1 MRARALVPALARA
14 TMRRGE
20 VWWVD
25 LDPTRGS
32 EIRKTR
38 PAVIVSVDALNRAR
52 RTVVVVPLSSAAPA
66 RPPLVVPVE
75 SAGTGSVA
83 VCDQVRAVD
92 KTRLV
97 SKMGQLSWP
106 DLKVLSESL
115 AVILGC

>member
-1 MRARALVPALARA
+1 
-14 TMRRGE
+14 MRRGE

-38 PAVIVSVDALNRAR
+38 PAVIISVDALNRAR

-66 RPPLVVPVE
+66 RPPLVIPVE
-75 SAGTGSVA
+75 SAGAGSVA

-97 SKMGQLSWP
+97 SQMGHLSQL
-106 DLKVLSESL
+106 DLKTLSESL
-115 AVILGC
+115 SVVLGL

>member
-1 MRARALVPALARA
+1 LK
-14 TMRRGE
+14 RGE

-32 EIRKTR
+32 EIQKTR
-38 PAVIVSVDALNRAR
+38 PAVILTVDALNRAR
-52 RTVVVVPLSSAAPA
+52 RTVVVVPLSSSATP
-66 RPPLVVPVE
+66 RPPIVVSVP

-97 SKMGQLSWP
+97 SHIGK
-106 DLKVLSESL
+106 LSESDLL
-115 AVILGC
+115 ALGNGVRQVLGVP